1 MVGSATFQNKEA
13 DAIPRHKRC
22 FPKALRMGPSRRHTV
37 IALIAFALCM
47 SGQASHAV
55 ILDWSTVTWPA
66 GSLNN
71 SYHVDPSVPGNNL
84 TVDVSGNTG
93 QLLPSF
99 SPPNAQTPVVS
110 QTFQGGFGS
119 PQSSLELRVDYTST
133 AQFVTITINFS
144 AAYAQGVTNVSLS
157 LFDIDSGT
165 YQDQIRNI
173 TALSIDGTTQ
183 VAPTISGLGASVS
196 LTGTG
201 LTQTLDGIATV
212 PDTGAGSGDGNA
224 TITFNAAIQSLTFT
238 YGSGPSA
245 PADPTTQKIGIYN
258 LIYSVVPIP
267 EINPTAASA
276 LVCLLAVTFAH
287 VRRRPLK

>member
-1 MVGSATFQNKEA
+1 MAVPGRRLLVTLVAFTFWASAHT
-13 DAIPRHKRC
+13 
-22 FPKALRMGPSRRHTV
+22 SRGV
-37 IALIAFALCM
+37 
-47 SGQASHAV
+47 V
-55 ILDWSTVTWPA
+55 LDWSTVTWAP
-66 GSLNN
+66 GSLSN
-71 SYHVDPSVPGNNL
+71 SYNVDPASPGNDL
-84 TVDVSGNTG
+84 TLTVSGNTG
-93 QLLPSF
+93 QLLPAF
-99 SPPNAQTPVVS
+99 TPPNPQTPAIT
-110 QTFQGGFGS
+110 QTFQGGFGAV
-119 PQSSLELRVDYTST
+119 QSSLELRVDYSNT
-133 AQFVTITINFS
+133 AQFVTITIDFS

-173 TALSIDGTTQ
+173 TALSIDGVTQ

-201 LTQTLDGIATV
+201 LSQTLDGTATV
-212 PDTGAGSGDGNA
+212 ADTGAGSGDGNA

-267 EINPTAASA
+267 EINPSIASGF
-276 LVCLLAVTFAH
+276 LCLLATGFVELQ
-287 VRRRPLK
+287 RRRRNR